1 VSLPFTHDAFLNVF
15 AAYNASLWP
24 VVAGLWVLTAAAGVR
39 WLWKGCIDSHWLF
52 VLLALHWAWSGLVYH
67 ALFFRPINP
76 AATIFAAAFV
86 VQAAVFGGL
95 ARTTRRSESVVA
107 TVRGRVGVALVL
119 YGIAYPV
126 VVLASGLRYPAMPV
140 FAVPCPTTLVTAGWL
155 LNMPSAPRLSLII
168 PLSWA
173 IVGST
178 AAFTLGVAADLALV
192 AAGAILAIAIV
203 KPSAV

>member
-24 VVAGLWVLTAAAGVR
+24 VVAGLWVLTAAAAVR
-39 WLWKGCIDSHWLF
+39 WLWKGCIDSRRLF
-52 VLLALHWAWSGLVYH
+52 ALLALHWAWSGLVYH

-76 AATIFAAAFV
+76 AATVFAAAFV

-95 ARTTRRSESVVA
+95 ARTARRSASVVA
-107 TVRGRVGVALVL
+107 TVRGRVGVGLVL
-119 YGIAYPV
+119 YGIAYPF

-173 IVGST
+173 VVGST

-192 AAGAILAIAIV
+192 AAGAMLAIAML
-203 KPSAV
+203 KPRAL